1 MGATPGCIL
10 IDMSTNP
17 LVEVFGYN
25 VTDMS
30 PEATRHRAG
39 RLCPFHN
46 SSGLN
51 CTKDSKTDPLGV
63 CTVSHK
69 NSPAIT
75 CPVRF
80 RQNLLIVSDAARF
93 FFPPNT
99 RYLAL
104 TEVRLNDKNGKSAG
118 NIDMVLVALDDNDE
132 IVDFGALE
140 VQAVYISGN
149 VKKPFK
155 YYMNDPAAHANMERS
170 SLGYPKPDYLSSSRK
185 RLAPQLIFKGGIL
198 NKWGKKMAV
207 AVHTPFFEQL
217 PMLPEVDSTKAEI
230 AWLTYDLN
238 LEAAHNRYNLE
249 SAKTYYTSF
258 QDALSAITIADAGD
272 VNTFIQ
278 TLAERVKRGKI
289 MGTPPASELPPEVE
303 PPLELVEEQDTD
315 TRGY

>member
-1 MGATPGCIL
+1 MPKH
-10 IDMSTNP
+10 P

-30 PEATRHRAG
+30 PEATRHREG
-39 RLCPFHN
+39 KLCPFHN

-69 NSPAIT
+69 DAPAIT

-80 RQNLLIVSDAARF
+80 RQDKLIITDAAHF

-118 NIDMVLVALDDNDE
+118 NIDMVIVALGDDDQ
-132 IVDFGALE
+132 IIDFGALE
-140 VQAVYISGN
+140 VQAVYVSGN

-155 YYMNDPAAHANMERS
+155 HYMSDPVAHANMEWP

-198 NKWGKKMAV
+198 NDWGKKMAV

-217 PMLPEVDSTKAEI
+217 PTLPEVDPTSAEI

-238 LEAAHNRYNLE
+238 LDSANNRYKLE
-249 SAKTYYTSF
+249 AAKTYYTSV

-272 VNTFIQ
+272 VSVFVK
-278 TLAERVKRGKI
+278 TLEERIKRGKI
-289 MGTPPASELPPEVE
+289 IGTPPASELPPDVE
-303 PPLELVEEQDTD
+303 PPLGLIEEQDAD
-315 TRGY
+315 TEGF

>member
-1 MGATPGCIL
+1 MPV
-10 IDMSTNP
+10 NP
-17 LVEVFGYN
+17 LIEVFGYS
-25 VTDMS
+25 VEDMS
-30 PEATRHRAG
+30 ADAVRHRTG

-63 CTVSHK
+63 CTISHRDA
-69 NSPAIT
+69 PAIT

-80 RQNLLIVSDAARF
+80 RQTMLIVSDAARF

-99 RYLAL
+99 RYLTL

-140 VQAVYISGN
+140 VQAVYVSGN
-149 VKKPFK
+149 VRKPFK
-155 YYMNDPAAHANMERS
+155 HYMSDPTLYANMEWPAN
-170 SLGYPKPDYLSSSRK
+170 GYPKPDYLSSSRK

-198 NKWGKKMAV
+198 NTWGKKMAV
-207 AVHTPFFEQL
+207 AVHTPFFGQL
-217 PMLPEVDSTKAEI
+217 PTLPGVDPTNAEI

-238 LEAAHNRYNLE
+238 EANNRYKLE
-249 SAKTYYTSF
+249 SARTYYTSF

-272 VNTFIQ
+272 VDTFIK
-278 TLAERVKRGKI
+278 TLAERIKRGKI
-289 MGTPPASELPPEVE
+289 MGTPPASELPPNVE
-303 PPLELVEEQDTD
+303 PPLGFTEESDAEAE
-315 TRGY
+315 GF

>member
-1 MGATPGCIL
+1 MP
-10 IDMSTNP
+10 TNP

-25 VTDMS
+25 ATDMS
-30 PEATRHRAG
+30 LEAVRHREG

-69 NSPAIT
+69 GAPAIT

-80 RQNLLIVSDAARF
+80 RQDMLIVTDAARF

-132 IVDFGALE
+132 IADFGALE
-140 VQAVYISGN
+140 VQAVYVSGN

-155 YYMNDPAAHANMERS
+155 HYMSDPEAHANMEWPA
-170 SLGYPKPDYLSSSRK
+170 LGYPKPDYLSSSRK

-198 NKWGKKMAV
+198 NNWGKKMAV

-217 PMLPEVDSTKAEI
+217 PTLPEVSPASAEI

-238 LEAAHNRYNLE
+238 LDAVNNRYRLE
-249 SAKTYYTSF
+249 STRTYYTSF
-258 QDALSAITIADAGD
+258 REALSAITIADAGD
-272 VNTFIQ
+272 VNTFIK
-278 TLAERVKRGKI
+278 TLAERIKRGKI
-289 MGTPPASELPPEVE
+289 MGTPPASELPPDVE
-303 PPLELVEEQDTD
+303 PPLGLIEEQDAD
-315 TRGY
+315 TEGF

>member
-1 MGATPGCIL
+1 MQA
-10 IDMSTNP
+10 NP
-17 LVEVFGYN
+17 LIEVFGYN

-30 PEATRHRAG
+30 PEAVRHREG

-63 CTVSHK
+63 CTVSHRDA
-69 NSPAIT
+69 PAIT

-80 RQNLLIVSDAARF
+80 RQDMLIVSEAARF

-99 RYLAL
+99 RCIPL

-118 NIDMVLVALDDNDE
+118 NIDMVLVAVDE
-132 IVDFGALE
+132 DERILDFGALE

-155 YYMNDPAAHANMERS
+155 QYMSDPEANAYMEWPAR
-170 SLGYPKPDYLSSSRK
+170 GYPKPDYLSSSRK

-198 NKWGKKMAV
+198 KKWGKKMAV

-217 PMLPEVDSTKAEI
+217 PPLPEVEQSKADI

-238 LEAAHNRYNLE
+238 RDALSNRFKLE

-258 QDALSAITIADAGD
+258 QDALNAITIADAGD
-272 VNTFIQ
+272 VDTFIE
-278 TLAERVKRGKI
+278 TLSQRIKRGKFI
-289 MGTPPASELPPEVE
+289 GTPPASELAPEVE
-303 PPLELVEEQDTD
+303 PPFELTEGQDAEIED
-315 TRGY
+315 Y

>member
-1 MGATPGCIL
+1 MPKH
-10 IDMSTNP
+10 P
-17 LVEVFGYN
+17 LVEVFGYS

-46 SSGLN
+46 SSGLH

-69 NSPAIT
+69 DAPAIT

-80 RQNLLIVSDAARF
+80 RQDMLIVTDAARF
-93 FFPPNT
+93 FFSPNT

-104 TEVRLNDKNGKSAG
+104 TEVRLNDRNGKSAG
-118 NIDMVLVALDDNDE
+118 NIDMVLVALGADDQ

-140 VQAVYISGN
+140 VQAVYVSGN

-155 YYMNDPAAHANMERS
+155 HYMSDPAARATMEWP

-198 NKWGKKMAV
+198 NTWGKKMAV
-207 AVHTPFFEQL
+207 VVHTPFFEQL
-217 PMLPEVDSTKAEI
+217 PVLPEVDEASAEI

-238 LEAAHNRYNLE
+238 LDTAQNRYKLEAA
-249 SAKTYYTSF
+249 KTHYTSF
-258 QDALSAITIADAGD
+258 QDALSAITIADAGE
-272 VNTFIQ
+272 VSVFIKG
-278 TLAERVKRGKI
+278 LEERIKRGKI
-289 MGTPPASELPPEVE
+289 MGTPPASELSPDVE
-303 PPLELVEEQDTD
+303 PPLGLVEEQTD
-315 TRGY
+315 AESF

>member
-1 MGATPGCIL
+1 MPAH
-10 IDMSTNP
+10 P
-17 LVEVFGYN
+17 LVEVFGYP

-30 PEATRHRAG
+30 QEAIRHRAG

-63 CTVSHK
+63 CTVNHK
-69 NSPAIT
+69 DAPAIT

-80 RQNLLIVSDAARF
+80 RQDFLIVHDAARF
-93 FFPPNT
+93 FFPHNP

-104 TEVRLNDKNGKSAG
+104 TEVRLNDKYGKSAG
-118 NIDMVLVALDDNDE
+118 NIDMVLVELNDDDQ

-140 VQAVYISGN
+140 VQAVYVSGN

-155 YYMNDPAAHANMERS
+155 HYMSAPESNAHMEWP

-198 NKWGKKMAV
+198 NKWGKKLAV
-207 AVHTPFFEQL
+207 AVHTPFFQQL
-217 PMLPEVDSTKAEI
+217 PSLPQVDSQGAQI

-238 LEAAHNRYNLE
+238 RDTVSNRYRLE
-249 SAKTYYTSF
+249 TANTYYTSF
-258 QDALSAITIADAGD
+258 EDALSAITIADAGD
-272 VNTFIQ
+272 VEVFIESLQ
-278 TLAERVKRGKI
+278 DRIRRGKI
-289 MGTPPASELPPEVE
+289 MGTPPASEVLPQVE
-303 PPLELVEEQDTD
+303 PPFSLTEDFDSDMESS
-315 TRGY
+315 